1 VTLLWQR
8 FEQGQP
14 VGDPGPLPGGLQG
27 IAASELLDLGVALHA
42 DWTGVGYAPAPP
54 PVAVPEPRWMSQ
66 ADFKRRLTAA
76 ERIAIRA
83 ARPTDPIIDDFLDIL
98 DSTINVNLDD
108 PDLVA
113 GLGYMV
119 ATGLLGAERP
129 AQIRD

>member
-1 VTLLWQR
+1 MTLLWQR

-14 VGDPGPLPGGLQG
+14 VGDPGPLPNPLQG
-27 IAASELLDLGVALHA
+27 FAASELLDLGWLHA

-54 PVAVPEPRWMSQ
+54 AAALPEPRWMSQ
-66 ADFKRRLTAA
+66 ADFKRRLTAV